1 MTFRYQFFRPL
12 AYLFVR
18 GPTLNFYR
26 FFGPAICVCV
36 ACALYALLP
45 IPLDLIGDKSISGY
59 LLPFFSSLPGF
70 FIAALAAVV
79 AFNGGDLDN
88 EISNVEAK
96 VSANGDTDWVPISLR
111 VFLCHLFAYLTIA
124 SFLGFFYCLLG
135 TVLSANIVAVVQ
147 STVPKHAVVILEAFR
162 YIFLAGMTY
171 TAGTII
177 FCTIQGLYFLAE
189 RVHQKLS

>member
-1 MTFRYQFFRPL
+1 MAFSYQLFRPF

-26 FFGPAICVCV
+26 FVGPSACVAF
-36 ACALYALLP
+36 ACALYACLP

-79 AFNGGDLDN
+79 AFNGGDLDE
-88 EISNVEAK
+88 EIVNLEAR
-96 VSANGDTDWVPISLR
+96 VTANGDTDWVPISLR
-111 VFLCHLFAYLTIA
+111 VFLCYLFAYLTIV
-124 SFLGFFYCLLG
+124 SFLGFFYCLIG
-135 TVLSANIVAVVQ
+135 TVLAGNIVSVVT
-147 STVPKHAVVILEAFR
+147 SAIPTHAASAIETLKYV
-162 YIFLAGMTY
+162 FLAGVTY
-171 TAGTII
+171 LAGTIT